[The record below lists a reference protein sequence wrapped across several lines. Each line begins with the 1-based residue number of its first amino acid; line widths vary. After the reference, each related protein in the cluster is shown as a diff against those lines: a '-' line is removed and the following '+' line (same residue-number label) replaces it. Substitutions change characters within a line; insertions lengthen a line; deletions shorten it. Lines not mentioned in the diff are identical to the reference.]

1 MPHSSTL
8 RLFSEA
14 PPSLKVD
21 DAPWSS
27 VYEARTVME
36 MAGDLRSSKANAL
49 SAPFTEITPLREPHV
64 YAAISI
70 DPQNTSLKYVVMEPT
85 LTEEEKNALKTI
97 KGILFQILDVDMRS
111 LGSTDD
117 AQKWLGNQIARIIK
131 DYKINV
137 EEGTVDK
144 LKYYLIRDLISF
156 GVIDPLMHD
165 HMIEDISCDGPKIPV
180 YIWHRRYESI
190 PTNLIF
196 EDEDELNSFV
206 VRLAYLSGKHISI
219 ANPMLDA
226 SLADGSRIQ
235 LTYGREVTRKG
246 STFTV
251 RRFRADPMTVV
262 DLIDFNTM
270 NYEIAAWFWFAIERK
285 SNILLAGGTASGKT
299 TTLNSLCAF
308 IPTNSKIVTIEDTAE
323 LNLAHENW
331 ISSIA
336 RIGFGSS
343 ETADITQ
350 FDLVKAAMRQR
361 PDYLIVGEVRG
372 DEAFTLFQAMA
383 TGHGGLSSIHADSP
397 TSAFSRLESEPMN
410 IPRTHLTILDTVA
423 MIQRVRVG
431 DRSTR
436 RITSVV
442 EVVELDPVSR
452 EVILNEVFRWDPGK
466 DTFEYSG
473 RSVLIDRIVKEFGLT
488 KDYVSEEL
496 QRRKKVLEWTYLN
509 KIRRFTDV
517 GPIISDYYAD
527 PEGMTEKIRLR
538 MTA

>member
-1 MPHSSTL
+1 MET
-8 RLFSEA
+8 A
-14 PPSLKVD
+14 NDLK
-21 DAPWSS
+21 S
-27 VYEARTVME
+27 
-36 MAGDLRSSKANAL
+36 GKANA
-49 SAPFTEITPLREPHV
+49 SSPPFAEIIPLKEPHV
-64 YAAISI
+64 YAAISK
-70 DPQNTSLKYVVMEPT
+70 DPQNTSLKYVVLEPT
-85 LTEEEKNALKTI
+85 LTEEEKKALEAI
-97 KGILFQILDVDMRS
+97 KKILFQTLDVDMRS
-111 LGSTDD
+111 LGSTGD
-117 AQKWLGNQIARIIK
+117 ARKWLGNQIARIVK

-137 EEGTVDK
+137 EEGTVEK
-144 LKYYLIRDLISF
+144 LKYYLVRDLISF

-196 EDEDELNSFV
+196 EDEDELDSFI

-246 STFTV
+246 STFSV

-262 DLIDFNTM
+262 DLIDLNTM
-270 NYEIAAWFWFAIERK
+270 NYEIAAWFWLIIEKK
-285 SNILLAGGTASGKT
+285 SNILIAGGTASGKT
-299 TTLNSLCAF
+299 TSLNSLCAF
-308 IPTNSKIVTIEDTAE
+308 IPTNSKIITIEDTAE
-323 LNLAHENW
+323 LNLSHENW

-336 RIGFGSS
+336 RTGFGSNS
-343 ETADITQ
+343 NADITQ

-383 TGHGGLSSIHADSP
+383 TGHGGISSIHADSP

-410 IPRTHLTILDTVA
+410 IPRTLLPILDTVV
-423 MIQRVRVG
+423 MTQRVRVD

-436 RITSVV
+436 RMTSIV

-452 EVILNEVFRWDPGK
+452 EVILNEVFRWDPVK

-473 RSVLIDRIVKEFGLT
+473 RSVLIDRMVKEFGLT
-488 KDYVSEEL
+488 KDYVSQEL
-496 QRRKKVLEWTYLN
+496 QRRKELLEWLCLN
-509 KIRRFTDV
+509 KIRRFTEV
-517 GPIISDYYAD
+517 GPIIRDYYAD
-527 PEGMTEKIRLR
+527 PESMTEKIRLR
-538 MTA
+538 LTA